1 MSTAESL
8 GAAVPAGEDVVLVDS
23 TLRDGSHAVEHQVTP
38 QQVRDVVSALD
49 ASGVRVIEVSH
60 GDGIGGSS
68 FNYGFGATGD
78 VDLVR
83 VAAETARRARIAVL
97 LLPGIGVADDLR
109 RVHDV
114 GATVARIAT
123 HCTEA
128 DISDQHIRMARELG
142 MTAVG
147 FLMMAHMTTPEELL
161 AQARKMES
169 YGAEAVYVT
178 DSAGALTPNGIRAR
192 VAKLRSGLDVPV
204 GVHAH
209 NNLQLAVANSVAAFE
224 EGATWIDGTGRGM
237 GAGAGNTP
245 LEILATVFDRE
256 GVATGVDIF
265 RLMDAAEEIVAPML
279 RRPQIVDRAGLLLGY
294 AGIYSSFLLHSERA
308 ALRFDVDLPELLL
321 ELGRRRV
328 VGGQEDMI
336 LDVAAWLAGGR
347 SAVDEAE
354 EPTPAGAGADVA

>member
-1 MSTAESL
+1 MSVGE
-8 GAAVPAGEDVVLVDS
+8 AVPADIGTDQLVLVDS
-23 TLRDGSHAVEHQVTP
+23 TLRDGSHAVEHQVTA

-49 ASGVRVIEVSH
+49 TAGVPIIEVSH

-68 FNYGFGATGD
+68 FNYGFGATAD

-83 VAAETARRARIAVL
+83 VAAETAQRARIAVL

-109 RVHDV
+109 RVHEV

-128 DISDQHIRMARELG
+128 DISDQHIRTARELG

-147 FLMMAHMTTPEELL
+147 FLMMAHMTTPQQLL
-161 AQARKMES
+161 EQARKMES

-178 DSAGALTPNGIRAR
+178 DSAGALTTSGIRER
-192 VAKLRSGLDVPV
+192 VAVLRNGLDIPI

-209 NNLQLAVANSVAAFE
+209 NNLQLAVANSVAAYE

-256 GVATGVDIF
+256 GVSTGIDIF
-265 RLMDAAEEIVAPML
+265 RLMDAAEEVVAPLL

-294 AGIYSSFLLHSERA
+294 AGVYSSFLLHSERA
-308 ALRFDVDLPELLL
+308 ARRFDVDQRELLL

-336 LDVAAWLAGGR
+336 LDVAAWLADGGR
-347 SAVDEAE
+347 RAE
-354 EPTPAGAGADVA
+354 NVESMGSIDGDS